1 MDPEIWK
8 LIRSGTRNQDGERT
22 DCEVVQSILAFVPKL
37 EICQGKETEGGYESL
52 KKPTSERDTTD
63 KILAWTLTLDL
74 GLLGNK
80 EEKR

>member
-37 EICQGKETEGGYESL
+37 EICQGKETEGGDESS
-52 KKPTSERDTTD
+52 KKPTRERDTTD
-63 KILAWTLTLDL
+63 NVGMDPDL
-74 GLLGNK
+74 GSGPLGK
-80 EEKR
+80 QRKKR